1 MAVITEDGVRKLAEL
16 RSETSP
22 VVSCYLDVDGARLTV
37 RKAYEQELERLVR
50 SAGSRPEL
58 AAATRDDLRRM
69 EDHVKAGIDRSR
81 TRGLAMFS
89 CAEIGLWEVVELP
102 VPVYNRIVL
111 DPSPAVL
118 QLESALGRLER
129 FAVLLV
135 DKARARIFVYGGG
148 ELIDRSEMIG
158 DSSRDLD
165 IRGLR
170 DQGFD
175 REQHHVEELTNQH
188 IRNAASAT
196 FEVFR
201 AHGFEHLSVGA
212 PDEIVQVVEHEL
224 HPYLRDRLAPRIMV
238 DVAAG
243 PDEIRVAAAEVQVQV
258 EKLREAAV
266 VSRLRDAVGSANKG
280 VAGLDDTL
288 AALVERRVD
297 TLVVSRGYTETGWR
311 CPKCGALYPKGPRC
325 PVDDTEMVH
334 LDDVVEATV
343 DVAFRQSCRVEVCT
357 DNADLDVLGR
367 IGALLRF

>member
-16 RSETSP
+16 RSEDGP

-50 SAGSRPEL
+50 SIASRSEL
-58 AAATRDDLRRM
+58 APSVRGDLRRI
-69 EDHVKAGIDRSR
+69 EDHVKAGIDRSH

-89 CAEIGLWEVVELP
+89 CESIGLWEVVELP
-102 VPVYNRIVL
+102 VPVYNRIVV

-135 DKARARIFVYGGG
+135 DRARARIFVYESG
-148 ELIDRSEMIG
+148 ELIDRSEMLG

-165 IRGLR
+165 VRGLR

-175 REQHHVEELTNQH
+175 REQQHVEELTNQH

-196 FEVFR
+196 FELFR
-201 AHGFEHLSVGA
+201 SKGFEHLSVGA
-212 PDEIVQVVEHEL
+212 PEGIVQSVEHEL
-224 HPYLRDRLAPRIMV
+224 HPYLRDRLAPRIAV
-238 DVAAG
+238 DVGAA
-243 PDEIRVAAAEVQVQV
+243 DEEIRVAAAEVQRRV
-258 EKLREAAV
+258 EELHEADV
-266 VSRLRDAVGSANKG
+266 VAKLRDAIGSGTRG
-280 VAGLDDTL
+280 VAGLDATL
-288 AALVERRVD
+288 GALAERRVD
-297 TLVVSRGYTETGWR
+297 SLVVSRGYTETGWR
-311 CPKCGALYPKGPRC
+311 CPKCANLYPKGPRC
-325 PVDDTEMVH
+325 PVDDTEMIH

-343 DVAFRQSCRVEVCT
+343 DAAFRQSCKVEVCT

-367 IGALLRF
+367 IGALLRY